1 MLKGIYKEQI
11 LKIINFL
18 NSDIKKK
25 EIKIRNLE
33 EENKAYVKNFN
44 TLKVNFSNLKSKFNL
59 LNGNFNE
66 KVSDL
71 ENNLTTKNDI
81 RDSLEKF
88 SLLTEKKVIELEE
101 ELTLKNKQ
109 IKKYEDKI
117 KKLERYNVVIWILLL
132 FIIFILLYSYL
143 V

>member
-1 MLKGIYKEQI
+1 MLKEVYKEQI

-44 TLKVNFSNLKSKFNL
+44 TLKLNFSNLKNKFNL

-71 ENNLTTKNDI
+71 ENNLTTKNEI

>member
-1 MLKGIYKEQI
+1 MLKEVYKEQI

-44 TLKVNFSNLKSKFNL
+44 TLKLNFSNLKNKFNL

-71 ENNLTTKNDI
+71 ENNLTTKDDI

>member
-1 MLKGIYKEQI
+1 MLKEVYKEQI

-44 TLKVNFSNLKSKFNL
+44 TLKLNFSNLKSKFNL

-71 ENNLTTKNDI
+71 ENNLTAKDDI

-132 FIIFILLYSYL
+132 FIIFLLLYSYL

>member
-1 MLKGIYKEQI
+1 MLKEVYKEQI

-44 TLKVNFSNLKSKFNL
+44 TLKLNFSNLKNKFNL

-71 ENNLTTKNDI
+71 ENNLTAKDDI

-132 FIIFILLYSYL
+132 FIIFLLLYSYL

>member
-1 MLKGIYKEQI
+1 MLKEVYKEQI

-44 TLKVNFSNLKSKFNL
+44 TLKLNFSNLKNKFNL

-71 ENNLTTKNDI
+71 ENNLTTKDDI

-132 FIIFILLYSYL
+132 FIIFLLLYSYL